1 MYSNSDNGL
10 DLIKDFVRCLSP
22 LLVPSVLWDDI
33 VRIGKKGSNAN
44 VDEAWKI
51 LKSIPEDNF
60 ITLMYLLTMM
70 YKFSMVESNKMNI
83 SAFMIVLAPN
93 IIERE

>member
-1 MYSNSDNGL
+1 MYSNSDKGL

-22 LLVPSVLWDDI
+22 LLVPSVLWDYI
-33 VRIGKKGSNAN
+33 VRIGKKVSNAN
-44 VDEAWKI
+44 VYEAWKI

>member
-1 MYSNSDNGL
+1 M
-10 DLIKDFVRCLSP
+10 IKDVIRSLSP

-33 VRIGKKGSNAN
+33 VHIGKKGSNAN

-51 LKSIPEDNF
+51 LQSIPEDNY